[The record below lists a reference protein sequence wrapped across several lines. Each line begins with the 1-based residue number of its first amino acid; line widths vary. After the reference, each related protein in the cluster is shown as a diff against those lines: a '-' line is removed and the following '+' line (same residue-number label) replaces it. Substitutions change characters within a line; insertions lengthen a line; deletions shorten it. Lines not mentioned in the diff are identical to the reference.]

1 MRILAIHGT
10 QRTSFCPSRLFV
22 DRRLHRFP
30 TSHGFWSRS
39 LWIQLRCRAL
49 SHNSHQ
55 ARQQNQLQVNC
66 KDLRP
71 HFSLLAYN
79 FPDGKLT
86 NCSQQEAS
94 SRIAYPTIQSVD
106 VLLFLQHLHPFRLP
120 LHSTY
125 KKLID
130 QIAIYSDL
138 NPECGIVNPTLS
150 PLHAPKPYRKFSS
163 SRASSAVP
171 FA

>member
-1 MRILAIHGT
+1 V
-10 QRTSFCPSRLFV
+10 FV
-22 DRRLHRFP
+22 DRRLHRFL

-39 LWIQLRCRAL
+39 LWIQLRRRAL
-49 SHNSHQ
+49 SHKSHQ
-55 ARQQNQLQVNC
+55 ARQQDQLQINC

-79 FPDGKLT
+79 LPDGKLT
-86 NCSQQEAS
+86 NRSQQEAS
-94 SRIAYPTIQSVD
+94 PRIAYPTTQSVD
-106 VLLFLQHLHPFRLP
+106 ILLFLRHLHPFRLP

-125 KKLID
+125 EELIG
-130 QIAIYSDL
+130 QIAIYSDP
-138 NPECGIVNPTLS
+138 NPECDIVNPTLS
-150 PLHAPKPYRKFSS
+150 PSQAPQPFGKFSS